1 MGCFRTV
8 PFRGYWT
15 FCFHPNIMES
25 NAMNEFE
32 SFIIEHK
39 DEIIGFDEIPIETFG
54 RMRLTD
60 KLLSLAYLTYRKIRG

>member
-1 MGCFRTV
+1 
-8 PFRGYWT
+8 
-15 FCFHPNIMES
+15 MES